1 MTAHEENPTETLT
14 FTDTFVSNFPELT
27 ETLTLTDT
35 FTYNWTL
42 AREYTET
49 LTLTDSII
57 RGKNF
62 SETLTLSDG
71 DAYGTSIEL
80 EETLTLTDS
89 FTYNW
94 DTSRTFTDTLTLTD
108 IDTYATS
115 RELTETLT
123 LTDGDIT
130 DTDLTLK
137 STNGAWCGI
146 FSSRISL
153 GTAIQNFINE
163 LDAQQIP
170 INMMRFSCHAVI
182 AEESTV
188 EFNVVAIIKKH

>member
-1 MTAHEENPTETLT
+1 MTAHDKTLT
-14 FTDTFVSNFPELT
+14 DN
-27 ETLTLTDT
+27 LTLTDA
-35 FTYNWTL
+35 FTYIWTL
-42 AREYTET
+42 AREYSET
-49 LTLTDSII
+49 LTLTDSITKGRI
-57 RGKNF
+57 FSETITLTDGDTWEPGIVLEETLTLSDSFSYDWETSRTF
-62 SETLTLSDG
+62 SETLTL
-71 DAYGTSIEL
+71 TS
-80 EETLTLTDS
+80 
-89 FTYNW
+89 
-94 DTSRTFTDTLTLTD
+94 TDT
-108 IDTYATS
+108 YVTS

-146 FSSRISL
+146 FCSRISL
-153 GTAIQNFINE
+153 GTAIQNLINE

-170 INMMRFSCHAVI
+170 INMMDFSCHAVI

>member
-1 MTAHEENPTETLT
+1 MTAH
-14 FTDTFVSNFPELT
+14 DK
-27 ETLTLTDT
+27 TLTD
-35 FTYNWTL
+35 N
-42 AREYTET
+42 
-49 LTLTDSII
+49 LTLV
-57 RGKNF
+57 
-62 SETLTLSDG
+62 
-71 DAYGTSIEL
+71 
-80 EETLTLTDS
+80 
-89 FTYNW
+89 
-94 DTSRTFTDTLTLTD
+94 DTILNG
-108 IDTYATS
+108 IS
-115 RELTETLT
+115 REFSETLT

-146 FSSRISL
+146 FCSRISL

-170 INMMRFSCHAVI
+170 INMMNFSCHAVI